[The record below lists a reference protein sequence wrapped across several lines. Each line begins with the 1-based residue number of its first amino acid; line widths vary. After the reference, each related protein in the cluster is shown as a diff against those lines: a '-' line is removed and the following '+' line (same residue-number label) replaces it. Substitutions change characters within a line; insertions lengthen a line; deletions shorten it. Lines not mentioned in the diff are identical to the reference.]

1 MTVTTHQTAI
11 VTGASGAIGA
21 AICEELAASG
31 YAIVGVYRRDTESAQ
46 ALQRRLEQLVPVVML
61 QADLAQPAV
70 ADEIVARAG
79 ELGTPQVLVNN
90 AGLMTKYPVTELSDA
105 DWARAMEVN
114 LSAPFRLCRAV
125 IPQFIEA
132 GSGRIIN
139 ISSQAAFRGSIG
151 RAHYAAAKAGLLG
164 LTYSLARELGEFSI
178 TVNAVVPGRITSE
191 MLLAHEAG
199 QMSAWLEETP
209 LHRLGTPGEVASAVA
224 YLASSGASYITG
236 VALQVGGGLVM
247 G

>member
-1 MTVTTHQTAI
+1 MNNHRIAI

-21 AICEELAASG
+21 AICEALASEG
-31 YAIVGVYRRDTESAQ
+31 YGILGVYRRDAASARSLRER
-46 ALQRRLEQLVPVVML
+46 LQPLVPVSML
-61 QADLAQPAV
+61 QADLGDPSV
-70 ADEIVARAG
+70 AAAIVTHAREIGV
-79 ELGTPQVLVNN
+79 PQVLVNN

-105 DWARAMEVN
+105 DWGRSLEVN
-114 LSAPFRLCRAV
+114 LSAPFRLCRAA
-125 IPQFIEA
+125 IPHFVET

-139 ISSQAAFRGSIG
+139 ISSQAAFRGSVG

-164 LTYSLARELGEFSI
+164 LTYSLARELGEFDI

-191 MLLAHEAG
+191 MLLSHEAG
-199 QMSAWLEETP
+199 QMDSWLGETP
-209 LHRLGTPGEVASAVA
+209 LHRLGTPQEVASAVA